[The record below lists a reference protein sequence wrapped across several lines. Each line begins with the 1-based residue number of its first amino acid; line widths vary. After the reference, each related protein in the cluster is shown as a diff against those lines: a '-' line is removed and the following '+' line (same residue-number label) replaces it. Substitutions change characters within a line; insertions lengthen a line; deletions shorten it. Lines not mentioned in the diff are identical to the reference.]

1 MLMKVVMV
9 LMKVRILPKVINDLH
24 DGGDDNGISDS

>member
-9 LMKVRILPKVINDLH
+9 LMKVRILPKVIMMV
-24 DGGDDNGISDS
+24 GMTMISMFDI